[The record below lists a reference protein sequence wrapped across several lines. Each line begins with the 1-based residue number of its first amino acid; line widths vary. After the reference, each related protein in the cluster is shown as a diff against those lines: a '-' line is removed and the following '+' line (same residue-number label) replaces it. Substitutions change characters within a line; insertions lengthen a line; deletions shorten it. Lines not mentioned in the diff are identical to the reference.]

1 MNAISRI
8 AASLTLAVLVL
19 SVGCDQD
26 AVQKAATANKDFIN
40 ALAAAQQTEIQFHNP
55 CTSPSVPAGCGE
67 IDDTLH
73 IAFQREFKALAECS
87 DAAGQ
92 AFAANNKVGA
102 QTALNTCSTSLQNLI
117 TNNAAGIKN
126 ANSKAAFTGILF
138 SMQTAVNT
146 ALAFLK

>member
-1 MNAISRI
+1 MIAIRRT
-8 AASLTLAVLVL
+8 AALLTLAVLVSSL
-19 SVGCDQD
+19 GCDQN

-55 CTSPSVPAGCGE
+55 CTSPDVPSGCGE
-67 IDDTLH
+67 IDDSLH
-73 IAFQREFKALAECS
+73 ITFQREFKALAQCS

-92 AFAANNKVGA
+92 AFGANNKVGA

-117 TNNAAGIKN
+117 TTGAAGVKN
-126 ANSKAAFTGILF
+126 ANSKAALTGILF